1 MWAKFRPLVL
11 LRISRS
17 CVRRLTMRSQ
27 SWRNSRRRGGGA
39 NWSTQS
45 TVLQPGSSATSLCIV
60 LHLYLAFQKSWPRQF
75 SGRIRATTRF
85 QTPSSSQSLGSWT
98 RESHSMSEEW
108 GDPFAHLLIL
118 TVVFDENV
126 FRHEV
131 LWRMLEQVPLS
142 RLGLLSRVS
151 AIATL

>member
-1 MWAKFRPLVL
+1 MIL
-11 LRISRS
+11 
-17 CVRRLTMRSQ
+17 
-27 SWRNSRRRGGGA
+27 
-39 NWSTQS
+39 
-45 TVLQPGSSATSLCIV
+45 
-60 LHLYLAFQKSWPRQF
+60 
-75 SGRIRATTRF
+75 
-85 QTPSSSQSLGSWT
+85 
-98 RESHSMSEEW
+98 
-108 GDPFAHLLIL
+108 LLIL